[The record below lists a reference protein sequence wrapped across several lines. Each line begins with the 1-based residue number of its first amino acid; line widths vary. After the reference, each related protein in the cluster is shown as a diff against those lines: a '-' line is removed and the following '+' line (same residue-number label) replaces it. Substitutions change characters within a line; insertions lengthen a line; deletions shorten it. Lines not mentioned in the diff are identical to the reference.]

1 MNFYFYTTRT
11 SGAIRV
17 GVNLVKSDLLAKWL
31 QPHRV
36 VYWPDTGPAVECS
49 SQFRIVSNFVLSTT
63 ILCFMT

>member
-36 VYWPDTGPAVECS
+36 VYWPDTGLVVLFP
-49 SQFRIVSNFVLSTT
+49 VSNREQFLSRT